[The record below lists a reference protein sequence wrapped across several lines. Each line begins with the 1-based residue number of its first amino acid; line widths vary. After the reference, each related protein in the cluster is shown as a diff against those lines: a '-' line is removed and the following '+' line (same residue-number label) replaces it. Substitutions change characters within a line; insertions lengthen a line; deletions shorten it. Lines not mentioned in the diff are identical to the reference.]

1 MIAFQETGIPSVSL
15 PNGAN
20 NLPPSVL
27 PWLEWFSWIY
37 LWMDNDEAG
46 QQQVENFA
54 WKLGPLRTWVINMNI
69 DIDGHERKYKDANE
83 AYLNGVDLKVYL
95 KNSTGCA

>member
-1 MIAFQETGIPSVSL
+1 
-15 PNGAN
+15 
-20 NLPPSVL
+20 
-27 PWLEWFSWIY
+27 
-37 LWMDNDEAG
+37 
-46 QQQVENFA
+46 
-54 WKLGPLRTWVINMNI
+54 MNI